1 MGPNVILLG
10 ILGYLAGG
18 GGGWVVLQLSDWAH
32 LAYQLSSYLYQSTY
46 NIWKQTHSR
55 FCKLSRSQIII

>member
-10 ILGYLAGG
+10 ILGYSAGGIGG
-18 GGGWVVLQLSDWAH
+18 GGERAGWAH

-46 NIWKQTHSR
+46 NIWKQIHSR